1 MILSLIVGLITITAS
16 FASDHIKNVSIEY
29 RRLLNQPRL
38 LELPTANKVD
48 YLGLN
53 LNLKLFGPIYWDN
66 LAHLYSSS
74 DRVKWVGWL
83 FELGIKVSKFDLFY
97 KHHSQHTLDGV
108 HPFMDFPVND
118 GVGFR
123 WRVYP

>member
-1 MILSLIVGLITITAS
+1 MTYFLSILCAFVISATANHVR
-16 FASDHIKNVSIEY
+16 DISIEY
-29 RRLLNQPRL
+29 RQLLNQPRL
-38 LELPTANKVD
+38 LEIPNSRSVN

-53 LNLKLFGPIYWDN
+53 LDLKIAGPVYWN
-66 LAHLYSSS
+66 NIVHIFSSS

-83 FELGIKVSKFDLFY
+83 FEIGVKISRFDFFY

-108 HPFMDFPVND
+108 HPWMDFPLQD
-118 GVGFR
+118 SVGFR